1 MQKMDQKEQE
11 KQSKQSEQVQQE
23 KAKDDNV
30 HVMAKAASEETG
42 RNRLGRWKMW
52 FRKRWVPPVVY
63 LAVAAI
69 IFTIMWQLQDRNDY
83 SLTPDELGISVQ
95 EEAGLTQEEA
105 ETVPVTGQEE
115 TMIEPYRADD
125 AVIVRH
131 YFDETASDEE
141 NAKAMVRY
149 GDSYSAHT
157 GIDFALENGEP
168 FEVVAALSGT
178 VRRVEQDPLVGRLV
192 ELSHD
197 NGLETV
203 YQSLAEVY
211 VEEGDTVTQG
221 TVLGIAGRNEYEQDL
236 GNHVHFEVRKDGE
249 TVSPLEYLQTVAP
262 ERESSVNDS
271 ASSVREDV
279 HGTSDSQSESS
290 DTGETDRQ

>member
-1 MQKMDQKEQE
+1 MDQKEQE

-23 KAKDDNV
+23 KAKDGNV

-83 SLTPDELGISVQ
+83 SLTPDELGISVR